1 MLHVTLS
8 LASSMFVCSYVCVQC
23 WLTQDSNI
31 NGTHPRAHTHTH
43 THHNTF
49 VRKCLFWWHSTNK
62 GKETERHFASSCCS
76 FSSSLPPPATHLPLT
91 YRPSHIPP
99 HFTAVSRTLRLCTC
113 IVASCVC
120 LIGIVIVIVI
130 KSTCGSL
137 SVPRAKAT

>member
-1 MLHVTLS
+1 
-8 LASSMFVCSYVCVQC
+8 MFICMCAVLVNARQQHKRN
-23 WLTQDSNI
+23 T
-31 NGTHPRAHTHTH
+31 PAHTHTH
-43 THHNTF
+43 TITHLCENVSFDGPQQT
-49 VRKCLFWWHSTNK
+49 
-62 GKETERHFASSCCS
+62 KEKKTERHFASSCCS

-120 LIGIVIVIVI
+120 LIGIVIVIVT